1 MRKLVA
7 LCGVV
12 LLFSVAAAAQ
22 DTSVASEAASP
33 ASSTATP
40 PRYGGSSL
48 FHWQVGMNY
57 SYTRFR
63 PGSTASFN
71 LHGFN
76 TSVVA
81 YLKDWIGLEGDVGAG
96 FGSTPSS
103 GGPGNLSPGNL
114 DAKLLTYGGGVRIAH
129 RGDHRFEPWAHGLF
143 GGARFRFTQT
153 GGPSA
158 NLATINGYSYTLG
171 TGVDY
176 KLGAR
181 IYLRVQGDFLATH
194 FISAWQKNAQI
205 QSGLVI
211 LF

>member
-40 PRYGGSSL
+40 QRYGGSSL
-48 FHWQVGMNY
+48 FRWQVGINY

-76 TSVVA
+76 TSAV
-81 YLKDWIGLEGDVGAG
+81 
-96 FGSTPSS
+96 
-103 GGPGNLSPGNL
+103 
-114 DAKLLTYGGGVRIAH
+114 
-129 RGDHRFEPWAHGLF
+129 
-143 GGARFRFTQT
+143 
-153 GGPSA
+153 
-158 NLATINGYSYTLG
+158 
-171 TGVDY
+171 
-176 KLGAR
+176 
-181 IYLRVQGDFLATH
+181 
-194 FISAWQKNAQI
+194 
-205 QSGLVI
+205 
-211 LF
+211 